1 MCSKIFTTEL
11 DSLHEEVQIYLT
23 VHNISQTMPGK
34 CQVSL
39 VTSITMTATR
49 DDKLHKLESTMLS
62 FCECQSPS
70 NHSPLQSQCQTTLE
84 MYR

>member
-11 DSLHEEVQIYLT
+11 DSLHKEVQIYLT

-39 VTSITMTATR
+39 VTGITMTATR
-49 DDKLHKLESTMLS
+49 DDKLHKL
-62 FCECQSPS
+62 
-70 NHSPLQSQCQTTLE
+70 
-84 MYR
+84 